1 MFVKRLDTFF
11 GDRSAWVHVVVAVKG
26 GAEWSPRG
34 IHVYVV
40 VVVAVAII
48 RARGCFR
55 QPGYVMP
62 TLNHS
67 TQNVPEM
74 VNPSTKVH

>member
-11 GDRSAWVHVVVAVKG
+11 GDRSAWVHVAVAAKR

-34 IHVYVV
+34 IRVYVV
-40 VVVAVAII
+40 VVVAII
-48 RARGCFR
+48 RARGCFW
-55 QPGYVMP
+55 QPGYVVP

-67 TQNVPEM
+67 AQSVPEM